1 MKTGDAA
8 THREFES
15 HTLRQKIP
23 HPKGVWYFLAS
34 WRFEPSNPTVRW
46 TVGGRLLPP
55 EPLFLQRTLQKCNR
69 ISTLRPPP
77 IKQKPPINESPAY
90 PPTFEQGESNR
101 ISHSPPASNQA
112 KASNQRVPRIPTDL
126 RTGRKQ
132 PNLHSPPPPI
142 KQKPPINESPAY
154 PPTFEQGESN
164 RISTLRPPPIKQKP
178 LFKDSS
184 IYPPT
189 FVTGTQKCN
198 RISTLRC
205 PFFHSTFYASSPRHP
220 CTKNPI
226 VL

>member
-1 MKTGDAA
+1 MIGLPYGELSERFKEPVLKTGDAA

-23 HPKGVWYFLAS
+23 HPFGVWYFLAS

-101 ISHSPPASNQA
+101 ISA
-112 KASNQRVPRIPTDL
+112 L
-126 RTGRKQ
+126 RR
-132 PNLHSPPPPI
+132 
-142 KQKPPINESPAY
+142 
-154 PPTFEQGESN
+154 
-164 RISTLRPPPIKQKP
+164 PPIKQKP

>member
-1 MKTGDAA
+1 MIGLPYGELSERFKEPVLKTGDAA

-34 WRFEPSNPTVRW
+34 WRFEPSNPTVQW
-46 TVGGRLLPP
+46 TVGVRLLPH

-101 ISHSPPASNQA
+101 IS
-112 KASNQRVPRIPTDL
+112 
-126 RTGRKQ
+126 
-132 PNLHSPPPPI
+132 
-142 KQKPPINESPAY
+142 
-154 PPTFEQGESN
+154 
-164 RISTLRPPPIKQKP
+164 TLRRPPIKQKP

>member
-132 PNLHSPPPPI
+132 PNLHSPPASNQAKASIQRLLHIPTDFRNGDAKMQSNLHSPLPI
-142 KQKPPINESPAY
+142 FPQHILCILTPSPLHKKPHCAIIKEKTEGY
-154 PPTFEQGESN
+154 P
-164 RISTLRPPPIKQKP
+164 
-178 LFKDSS
+178 
-184 IYPPT
+184 
-189 FVTGTQKCN
+189 
-198 RISTLRC
+198 
-205 PFFHSTFYASSPRHP
+205 
-220 CTKNPI
+220 
-226 VL
+226 